1 MFGLSS
7 LSSSSRHR
15 RHASSRNFTPVIQC
29 SVGRDQEIAH
39 SRTPSLAGGVGAA
52 LLAFPSFA
60 SLFVNPFKSM
70 AEDMPREVKTVGAEL
85 NIKPMY
91 FLVTLILVVG
101 FSTVM
106 TLIFS
111 TSGVTQGYVLREL
124 QSQRQALVL
133 ENEKVTM
140 SIASAQSLQAVVTND
155 IIRYMRPA
163 TKVTYLHAD
172 NVVAMK

>member
-1 MFGLSS
+1 
-7 LSSSSRHR
+7 
-15 RHASSRNFTPVIQC
+15 
-29 SVGRDQEIAH
+29 
-39 SRTPSLAGGVGAA
+39 
-52 LLAFPSFA
+52 
-60 SLFVNPFKSM
+60 M